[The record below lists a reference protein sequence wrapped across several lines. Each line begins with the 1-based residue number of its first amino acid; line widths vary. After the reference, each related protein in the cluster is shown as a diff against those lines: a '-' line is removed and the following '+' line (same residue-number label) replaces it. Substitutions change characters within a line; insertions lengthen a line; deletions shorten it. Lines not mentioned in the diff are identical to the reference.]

1 MIIVILGPTGVG
13 KTKMSVELAKR
24 LKGEVI
30 NADSTQV
37 YRGLNIA
44 TAKVTE
50 KEKENIPHHLF
61 DIKDIN
67 ENYTVFDYQKD
78 ARLVLEKL
86 KREGKTPIIVGGTG
100 LYIKAL
106 LYDYDFKEE
115 NNNYD
120 FSNYTTKELYD
131 KALEIDPSMN
141 IHQNNRQRLER
152 FISYYLNN
160 NEVKGKEKTDKLLYD
175 TLFIGLTCEREVLYE
190 RLNKRVD
197 QMVNEGLLDE
207 AFNLFKSNVRT
218 KAVMTPIGYKE
229 LFPYFEGTETLEKS
243 LDLIKQKTRNYAKRQ
258 YTWFNHQVPVKWFNV
273 DFDDFNNTINEVLNY
288 INEKSK

>member
-24 LKGEVI
+24 LRGEVI

-50 KEKENIPHHLF
+50 NEKENIPHHLF

-131 KALEIDPSMN
+131 KALEIDPSMD

-152 FISYYLNN
+152 FINYYLNN

>member
-24 LKGEVI
+24 LRGEVI

-37 YRGLNIA
+37 YCGLNIA

-50 KEKENIPHHLF
+50 NEKENIPHHLF

-86 KREGKTPIIVGGTG
+86 KQEGKTPIIVGGTG

-120 FSNYTTKELYD
+120 FSNYTTKELYN

-175 TLFIGLTCEREVLYE
+175 TLFIGLTCDREVLYE

-273 DFDDFNNTINEVLNY
+273 DFDDFNNTINEVFNY